1 MLGPIRLFIL
11 AVPFSGGFIMRT
23 RNILYFAG
31 AMLIGATAGSL
42 VGPKPALA
50 VAREIIELQR
60 DVTSILQ
67 GQQAL
72 QTQMTQE
79 HTIQKTLIE
88 QSSDT
93 VKSLNSTMASLQK
106 SVQDVQANS
115 GTRLDTMSTQLQGL
129 SDNLEEI
136 KSRVGKLN
144 QQLVDLQ
151 SSVQSIDARLAG
163 GAPLSTPAGAPPAT
177 VPSGSASAVPPISTP
192 ITAAPAGG
200 PAPSADTLYSN
211 GLRDITSGK
220 YDLANSEFED
230 YLKYYG
236 DTDLASN
243 AQFYLGEIAYAQKNY
258 DRAVGEYDKVLNN
271 YPKSFKLAP
280 ARYKKGMA
288 LLELGQK
295 NSGVKELREVVKRYP
310 GTEEERR
317 ARAKLKDMGVAVT
330 ATTAH

>member
-1 MLGPIRLFIL
+1 
-11 AVPFSGGFIMRT
+11 MRM
-23 RNILYFAG
+23 RNILIFVG
-31 AMLIGATAGSL
+31 CMLLSALAGSL

-67 GQQAL
+67 GQKDL
-72 QTQMTQE
+72 QTQMTQD
-79 HTIQKTLIE
+79 HTVQKTLIE
-88 QSSDT
+88 QSSDS
-93 VKSLNSTMASLQK
+93 VNKLNTTMSSLQK

-115 GTRLDTMSTQLQGL
+115 GTRLDTMSTQVQGL

-136 KSRVGKLN
+136 KSRIGKLN

-151 SSVQSIDARLAG
+151 NSVQSIDARLSG
-163 GAPLSTPAGAPPAT
+163 GAPASSPSGPAGAPT
-177 VPSGSASAVPPISTP
+177 GGSASAAPSGPP
-192 ITAAPAGG
+192 
-200 PAPSADTLYSN
+200 PSADTLYSN

-220 YDLANSEFED
+220 YDLARSEFQD
-230 YLKYYG
+230 YLKYYS

-243 AQFYLGEIAYAQKNY
+243 AQFYLGEIAYSQKNY
-258 DRAVGEYDKVLNN
+258 DAAVQEYDKVLSN

-280 ARYKKGMA
+280 AHLKKGMA
-288 LLELGQK
+288 LIELGQK
-295 NSGVKELREVVKRYP
+295 NPGVKELREVVKRYP

-317 ARAKLKDMGVAVT
+317 ARARLKEMGVAVT

>member
-1 MLGPIRLFIL
+1 MH
-11 AVPFSGGFIMRT
+11 T
-23 RNILYFAG
+23 RNILFFAG
-31 AMLIGATAGSL
+31 AMFASALAGSM
-42 VGPKPALA
+42 VGPRPALA

-60 DVTSILQ
+60 DVATLLQ

-72 QTQMTQE
+72 QTQMTQD
-79 HTIQKTLIE
+79 HTVQKTLME
-88 QSSDT
+88 QSTDT
-93 VKSLNSTMASLQK
+93 VNKLNSTMASLQK

-163 GAPLSTPAGAPPAT
+163 GAPANPGAAPSSAPA
-177 VPSGSASAVPPISTP
+177 PSGSGAY
-192 ITAAPAGG
+192 AAPSGG
-200 PAPSADTLYSN
+200 GYAPSSSPSGPPPSADTLYSN

-220 YDLANSEFED
+220 YDLANSEFQD

-258 DRAVGEYDKVLNN
+258 EDAVREYDKVLNN

-295 NSGVKELREVVKRYP
+295 NAGIKELREVVKRYP

>member
-1 MLGPIRLFIL
+1 
-11 AVPFSGGFIMRT
+11 MRT
-23 RNILYFAG
+23 RNILFFSG
-31 AMLIGATAGSL
+31 AMFASALAGSL
-42 VGPKPALA
+42 MGPKPALA

-60 DVTSILQ
+60 DVTAILQ
-67 GQQAL
+67 GQQTM

-79 HTIQKTLIE
+79 HTLQKTLID

-93 VKSLNSTMASLQK
+93 VKQLNSTMGSLQK

-115 GTRLDTMSTQLQGL
+115 GTRLDTMSTQLQGV

-136 KSRVGKLN
+136 KSRLGKLN

-151 SSVQSIDARLAG
+151 GSVQSIDSRLAG
-163 GAPLSTPAGAPPAT
+163 GSPSAQPTSVPTGSTASPSYGAPA
-177 VPSGSASAVPPISTP
+177 ASAASGRGGVPVAS
-192 ITAAPAGG
+192 AAPSAGG
-200 PAPSADTLYSN
+200 APSADTLYSN

-220 YDLANSEFED
+220 YELANSEFED

-236 DTDLASN
+236 ETDLASN

-258 DRAVGEYDKVLNN
+258 DRAVQEYDKVLNN

-295 NSGVKELREVVKRYP
+295 NPGIKELREVVKRYP